1 MIGSPE
7 TLTIWPLT
15 VCVVCLL
22 LVAALWEPDELQD
35 ALDRQT
41 LNRAPVSPD
50 NCVRDEERIEHRFF
64 GGFDDRTEA
73 LVQEPAIAVELG
85 LRPSGRERHED
96 LARAMVR
103 GGAAAGESQP
113 AAGRQPFE

>member
-1 MIGSPE
+1 MGGPE
-7 TLTIWPLT
+7 AVTI
-15 VCVVCLL
+15 CVVCLL

-35 ALDRQT
+35 ALDRQA
-41 LNRAPVSPD
+41 LHRAPVSPD
-50 NCVRDEERIEHRFF
+50 DRVRDEERIEDRLL

-85 LRPSGRERHED
+85 VGPGGRERHED

-103 GGAAAGESQP
+103 GGAAAGEAQP